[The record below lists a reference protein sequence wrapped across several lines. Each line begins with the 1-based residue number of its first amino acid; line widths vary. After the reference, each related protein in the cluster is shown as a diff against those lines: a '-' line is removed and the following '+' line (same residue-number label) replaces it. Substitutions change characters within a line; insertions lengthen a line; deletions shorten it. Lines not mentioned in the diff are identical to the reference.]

1 MRIAMPRGD
10 IRLVRFLIKELDG
23 VATDI
28 DFTDIYFTVKKN
40 ARTQAF
46 LFQKKLS
53 DEKIM
58 KLGPGD
64 YQVKIEPKDTNNL
77 NYGDYEFDIQLVWR
91 DETGEEQLK
100 ETTTGDFVITE
111 EITFATNE

>member
-10 IRLVRFLIKELDG
+10 LRLVRFLINELDG

-28 DFTDIYFTVKKN
+28 DFTDIYFTVKKS
-40 ARTQAF
+40 ARDQAF

-58 KLGPGD
+58 KLGLGD
-64 YQVKIEPKDTNNL
+64 YQVKIEPKDTNEL
-77 NYGDYEFDIQLVWR
+77 GYGNYKFDIQLVWR
-91 DETGEEQLK
+91 DELGEEQLK
-100 ETTTGDFVITE
+100 ETTVGDFVITE
-111 EITFATNE
+111 EITFVTNE